1 MRTIVLALSCVLAC
15 NGNPVCAESP
25 DPPLDN
31 ARLPVSTL
39 VREDIFA
46 GWQEN
51 DMVRYARGEKNIE
64 QLLGDRPRERTA
76 LLAWKGGTKLYRAV
90 VASEAGNDAEF
101 ERYYQEAIDL
111 FAEAKKLGPRHPVVN
126 AVVGGSFV
134 LFGDRLPEKYR
145 EAAWAAGYENY
156 QALWKMQGQ
165 GLDRLPLHIRGE
177 LLAGLAQ
184 SAQRTGREDECNEF
198 LDKIIEK
205 LPDTLYEH
213 EAKAWKADPAA
224 AGKGNISCKSC
235 HDEGRL
241 ADRLAKLNGK

>member
-1 MRTIVLALSCVLAC
+1 MRALLVCCLVACVAATAV
-15 NGNPVCAESP
+15 GQSP

-46 GWQEN
+46 GWQQN
-51 DMVRYARGEKNIE
+51 DMQRYARAEKNIE
-64 QLLGDRPRERTA
+64 QLLNDRPRERTA

-90 VASEAGNDAEF
+90 MAQEAGNSEEF

-145 EAAWAAGYENY
+145 AAAWAAGYENY

-165 GLDRLPLHIRGE
+165 AVDRLPMHIRGE
-177 LLAGLAQ
+177 LLAGVAQ
-184 SAQRTGREDECNEF
+184 SAHRTGRVEECNEF

-205 LPDTLYEH
+205 LPDTGYAS
-213 EAKAWKADPAA
+213 EAQAWKADPAA
-224 AGKGNISCKSC
+224 MGKGNLSCKAC

-241 ADRLAKLNGK
+241 ADRLAKLSGE

>member
-1 MRTIVLALSCVLAC
+1 MRTIVLSCLVLSGFGIAF
-15 NGNPVCAESP
+15 GESP

-51 DMVRYARGEKNIE
+51 DMVRYARAEKNIE
-64 QLLGDRPRERTA
+64 QLLNDRPRERTA

-90 VASEAGNDAEF
+90 VAREAGNDAEF
-101 ERYYQEAIDL
+101 ERYYQETIDL

-177 LLAGLAQ
+177 LLAGVAQ
-184 SAQRTGREDECNEF
+184 SAHRTGRQEECNEF

-205 LPDTLYEH
+205 LPDTGYER